1 MESLDKKDRLERN
14 KAFADGGS
22 VTTRKATPK
31 DECRHHP
38 KEAVADKGYY
48 DAPSGR
54 RWRGCDIKP
63 YFPRWCRAASRPKPV
78 SVTPEAP
85 PPQCVVARSA
95 KRFASC
101 WQLRLGLQMDT
112 YQRDGYR
119 CGELL
124 SFSGIKAYLC
134 IYISVFCSQYI
145 ACTRYVACTRYIRYP
160 SNCPKPSIAVKG
172 QHPIAV

>member
-22 VTTRKATPK
+22 ATTRKATPK

-38 KEAVADKGYY
+38 KEVVADKGY
-48 DAPSGR
+48 DHAPSGR

-63 YFPRWCRAASRPKPV
+63 YFPRRYSNKPRQGPKPV
-78 SVTPEAP
+78 SVTTEAP

-101 WQLRLGLQMDT
+101 WQLRMSLQMDT
-112 YQRDGYR
+112 YERDGYR

-124 SFSGIKAYLC
+124 SFSGISAHLC
-134 IYISVFCSQYI
+134 IYISVFCSQHM
-145 ACTRYVACTRYIRYP
+145 ACTRYIRYP
-160 SNCPKPSIAVKG
+160 RDYPKPSIAVKG
-172 QHPIAV
+172 QHPKAV